1 MSRQNRIVLGFAVL
15 FLLFFLYH
23 AVVQPF
29 ASLLIALPS
38 VPMRTS
44 LSTVALL
51 LFSVLHGVALLGWR
65 RTLIFFGLAA
75 VISWAFE
82 QVGVA
87 TGAVYGAYH
96 YTDVL
101 GAKLG
106 HVPFLIPL
114 AWFMMIYPSYVV
126 ANLIVDNQP
135 GGTRG
140 GAGRVVWLSLLSAA
154 IVTAWDVVMDPAM
167 SGGRMTAWIWEQ
179 GGPYF
184 GVPYQ
189 NFFGWMLTTF
199 VIYLVYRFIEQR
211 MAGPATEPLH
221 PWIVALPVIA
231 YAGMML
237 AYTAPGFQPELRLVA
252 LFVMGVPALLA
263 AGRIGGREAKTA

>member
-1 MSRQNRIVLGFAVL
+1 MSRGNRVLLGLSIL

-29 ASLLIALPS
+29 GSLLIPLPA

-51 LFSVLHGVALLGWR
+51 LFSVLHGVYLLGWR
-65 RTLIFFGLAA
+65 NTLVFFGLSA
-75 VISWAFE
+75 VISWTFE

-87 TGAVYGAYH
+87 TGAIYGAYH

-114 AWFMMIYPSYVV
+114 AWFMMIYPGYVI
-126 ANLIVDNQP
+126 ANLIVEGEP

-140 GAGRVVWLSLLSAA
+140 GVVRVVWLSVLSAF

-189 NFFGWMLTTF
+189 NFLGWLLTTF
-199 VIYLVYRFIEQR
+199 VIYLLYRFYER
-211 MAGPATEPLH
+211 RFARRSVGPLR

-231 YAGMML
+231 YGGMML
-237 AYTAPGFQPELRLVA
+237 AYMAPGFQPELRLVA
-252 LFVMGVPALLA
+252 AFAMGIPALLA
-263 AGRIGGREAKTA
+263 AGRIGGHTGKMA